1 MINVL
6 VMLFF
11 NLMIGLLMG
20 LTPYYSKRDIPF
32 GVTLP
37 ETDEAKTVMAHQKKS
52 YLIIN
57 LFLSLLI
64 GLGIVMYGLFQ
75 NTIDL
80 ERLMFFSVLGLF
92 IQLIVSM
99 GVYLT
104 KYKQL
109 KTFKK
114 ELTIDGLKQQKMV
127 IDLSFRDEKLI
138 FPTGYLVAVNLA
150 FVLLTVVLT
159 VSQYQ
164 HIPESFVTKWDM
176 NMNPVIMTDKTWK
189 SVLAIPAFQLF
200 LTLVIGISNLS
211 YLKGKQRIDMKN
223 TEESIARNKK
233 FRKQSSLLN
242 FVLSLLVQ
250 LLMMMIQLSIIFQQI
265 TPQTLMI
272 ASLIFTVAILGIVLW
287 FSLYYGQGGD
297 RLKKVNVSKEAPV
310 KIDESASFDDDD
322 HWKLGMFYF
331 NQEDPSFWVEK
342 RMGLGMTFNFAKWQ
356 SWAFLIGVIIIP
368 IGIAFLMM

>member
-1 MINVL
+1 M
-6 VMLFF
+6 
-11 NLMIGLLMG
+11 
-20 LTPYYSKRDIPF
+20 
-32 GVTLP
+32 
-37 ETDEAKTVMAHQKKS
+37 
-52 YLIIN
+52 
-57 LFLSLLI
+57 SLLI

-114 ELTIDGLKQQKMV
+114 GLTIDGLKQQKMV

-200 LTLVIGISNLS
+200 LTLVMGISNQS

-250 LLMMMIQLSIIFQQI
+250 LLMMMLQLSIIFQQI
-265 TPQTLMI
+265 TPQTLMV

>member
-75 NTIDL
+75 YTIDL

-200 LTLVIGISNLS
+200 LTLVMGISNQS

>member
-200 LTLVIGISNLS
+200 LTLVMGISNQS
-211 YLKGKQRIDMKN
+211 YLKGKQRIDIKN

-250 LLMMMIQLSIIFQQI
+250 LLMMMLQLSIIFQQI
-265 TPQTLMI
+265 TPQTLMV

-310 KIDESASFDDDD
+310 KIDESVSFDDDD

>member
-52 YLIIN
+52 YLMIN

-200 LTLVIGISNLS
+200 LTLVMGISNQS
-211 YLKGKQRIDMKN
+211 YLKGKQRIDIKN

-250 LLMMMIQLSIIFQQI
+250 LLMMMLQLSIIFQQI
-265 TPQTLMI
+265 TPQTLMV

-310 KIDESASFDDDD
+310 KIDESVSFDDDD

>member
-52 YLIIN
+52 YLMIN
-57 LFLSLLI
+57 LFLSFLI

-75 NTIDL
+75 HTIDL

-99 GVYLT
+99 GVYLA

-114 ELTIDGLKQQKMV
+114 GLKTDGLKQPKMV

-138 FPTGYLVAVNLA
+138 FPTGYLVGVNLA

-176 NMNPVIMTDKTWK
+176 NMNPIIMTDKTWK

-200 LTLVIGISNLS
+200 LTFVMGISNQS
-211 YLKGKQRIDMKN
+211 YLKGKQRIDVKN

-265 TPQTLMI
+265 TPQTLMV
-272 ASLIFTVAILGIVLW
+272 ASLVFTVAILGIVLW

-297 RLKKVNVSKEAPV
+297 RLKTVNVSKEAPV

>member
-52 YLIIN
+52 YLMIN

-114 ELTIDGLKQQKMV
+114 GLTIDGLKQQKMV

>member
-52 YLIIN
+52 YLMIN

-75 NTIDL
+75 HTIDL
-80 ERLMFFSVLGLF
+80 EKLMFFSVLGLF
-92 IQLIVSM
+92 LQLIVSM

-114 ELTIDGLKQQKMV
+114 GLTIDGLKQQKMV

-200 LTLVIGISNLS
+200 LTLVMGISNQS
-211 YLKGKQRIDMKN
+211 YLKGKQRIDVKN

-242 FVLSLLVQ
+242 FILSLLVQ

-265 TPQTLMI
+265 TPQTLMV
-272 ASLIFTVAILGIVLW
+272 ASLVFTVAILGIVLW
-287 FSLYYGQGGD
+287 FSLCYGQGGD
-297 RLKKVNVSKEAPV
+297 RLKKVNVSKETPV
-310 KIDESASFDDDD
+310 KIDESASFDDDA

-368 IGIAFLMM
+368 IVIAFLMM

>member
-114 ELTIDGLKQQKMV
+114 GLTIDGLKQQKMV

-310 KIDESASFDDDD
+310 KIAESASFDDDD

>member
-52 YLIIN
+52 YLMIN